1 MKDQIGKNT
10 KKKRTH
16 SVAMVNVNFVSMAN
30 ANLRGENMEKEEKST
45 FEKMAEDIRKIR
57 TSLESLEKSG
67 INTEIMV
74 LYIQNDTKLGVTKIR
89 EVLKSQ
95 KKFFNEA
102 VKD

>member
-1 MKDQIGKNT
+1 
-10 KKKRTH
+10 
-16 SVAMVNVNFVSMAN
+16 MVNVNFVSMAN

>member
-1 MKDQIGKNT
+1 
-10 KKKRTH
+10 
-16 SVAMVNVNFVSMAN
+16 
-30 ANLRGENMEKEEKST
+30 MEKEEKST

-102 VKD
+102 VRD